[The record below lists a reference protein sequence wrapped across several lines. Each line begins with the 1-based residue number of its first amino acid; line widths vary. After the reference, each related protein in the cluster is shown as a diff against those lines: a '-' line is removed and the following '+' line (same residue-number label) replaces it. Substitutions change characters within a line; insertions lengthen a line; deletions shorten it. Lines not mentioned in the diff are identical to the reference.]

1 MSKGIKLLGHKEL
14 TKNKKLGVCNKPK
27 YVYIPLISQNDTN
40 ITILVKKGDYV
51 YKGSHIGK
59 RKGNLRIPIISSVS
73 GTVIDFV
80 TKTYHNGDQVKCV
93 QIENDF
99 KEKYEDN
106 RMTRKERVK
115 LSKDEFINLLH
126 DNAVIGMGG
135 AGFPTYI
142 KYNTNEKIKTLLVN
156 AVECE
161 PFITADYA
169 LIKEH
174 PEELLESMDM
184 IMEIN
189 HIESGIIA
197 IKKTNTELIEI
208 LNNYIGTYLH
218 IKIVEVPNLYP
229 MGWERALIK
238 EVLKEEYNKL
248 PIEKGIVV
256 NNISTIYAIYEALKF
271 NRPLTERIVTFTGF
285 GLNEPQNVLVKIGM
299 EAKEV
304 LSSLK
309 VKENDVLFVAGGPMM
324 GECIPDDNLVISS
337 DLNCILVLPFEKTAP
352 TLECLR
358 CGKCVQV
365 CPAKLSPVLIKDNVN
380 NIERLKELEINRCIE
395 CGLCSYICPS
405 KILVREFVRKAKE
418 NVRKEENNGK

>member
-189 HIESGIIA
+189 HIENGIIA

-309 VKENDVLFVAGGPMM
+309 IKEKDALFVAGGPMM

-337 DLNCILVLPFEKTAP
+337 DLNCILILPFEKKAL

-365 CPAKLSPVLIKDNVN
+365 CPAKLSPVLIKDNIH